1 MFARKTYLLQKISF
15 ILFLVSSSLK
25 QKQQFKHLPMFQK
38 KAKTNSSASALTQN
52 TNKINPMLTLKKIAK
67 FATIAGVSAMTVT
80 TLFPNL
86 ALANL
91 WAGNEKGGSC
101 YIPNRQT
108 SFNCQFGPYRTEKD
122 AKQIGG
128 FYVNPRH
135 QFGKGGTIPF
145 EYKVNGGGW
154 QSRRLVLNS
163 TSANYI
169 DFGNGV
175 QNFEFRF
182 RRPESDE
189 LGGGST
195 INFRMNYDL
204 DR

>member
-1 MFARKTYLLQKISF
+1 MFARKTYRLQKISST
-15 ILFLVSSSLK
+15 LFLVSSSLK
-25 QKQQFKHLPMFQK
+25 QKQQFKHLSMFQK
-38 KAKTNSSASALTQN
+38 QAKINSSASALTQN

-67 FATIAGVSAMTVT
+67 FATLAGVSAMTVT

-108 SFNCQFGPYRTEKD
+108 SFNCQFGPYRTEKG

-135 QFGKGGTIPF
+135 QFGKNGTIPI
-145 EYKVNGGGW
+145 EYRVNGGGW
-154 QSRRLVLNS
+154 RSRQLVLNS
-163 TSANYI
+163 TNANYI

-182 RRPESDE
+182 LRPASDE

-195 INFRMNYDL
+195 TYFRMNYDL